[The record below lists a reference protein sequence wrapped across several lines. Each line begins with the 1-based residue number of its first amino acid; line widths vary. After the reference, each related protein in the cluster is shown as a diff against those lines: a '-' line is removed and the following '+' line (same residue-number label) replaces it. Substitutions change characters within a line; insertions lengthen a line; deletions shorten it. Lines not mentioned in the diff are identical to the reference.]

1 MSIEEELDDL
11 FCRKRNYDFRE
22 TMLLLA
28 DFAKLK
34 RVEIHVTTSRDG
46 TEITVEPWEP
56 YQPTC
61 PYARQRC
68 AEEATGDE

>member
-11 FCRKRNYDFRE
+11 FCKKRNYDFQE
-22 TMLLLA
+22 TMLFLA
-28 DFAKLK
+28 DFVKLK
-34 RVEIHVTTSRDG
+34 RVEIHDVVNRDG

-68 AEEATGDE
+68 AEEDDGK